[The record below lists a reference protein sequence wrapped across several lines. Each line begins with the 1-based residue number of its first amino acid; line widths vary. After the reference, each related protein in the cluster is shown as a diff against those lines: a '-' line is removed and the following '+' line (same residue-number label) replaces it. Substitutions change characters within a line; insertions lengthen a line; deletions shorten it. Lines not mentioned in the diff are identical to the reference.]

1 MMSES
6 EPWPGGGPFSQGI
19 AWMRTKRAITM
30 EEIARLANV
39 SKPTVS
45 RALSGSPLVKP
56 ETRERI
62 LAIARRHGYAVNRNA
77 QKLRQKRTNT
87 IAVSLDFRSHQ
98 RNHIAVPFIYDLLAG
113 VSEALGDSKQDVLL
127 CAPCHNDSESFRQIL
142 SGKAA
147 DGFIVLGQGHRE
159 AMLAELSR
167 SGAPLVVWG
176 AKSPGT
182 PYCVVGSDNLR
193 GGLLAGRY
201 FLQQGRRRLLFVGD
215 VSFHE
220 IYMRRE
226 GLRQA
231 VAESGQDIALV
242 DLDAGNFSF
251 ESAYETACRF
261 LASGATMPDAIFAF
275 SDTAAMAFIRAF
287 REAGLRIPEDVSV
300 VGYNDIPSA
309 EYFSPPLTTVR
320 QDNHQAGRLLVDKL
334 MRMLDGLPA
343 ESATI
348 ETELIVRQ
356 T

>member
-1 MMSES
+1 M
-6 EPWPGGGPFSQGI
+6 
-19 AWMRTKRAITM
+19 TVKRAITM
-30 EEIARLANV
+30 EEIAKLANV

-45 RALSGSPLVKP
+45 RALSDSPLVKP
-56 ETRERI
+56 ETRE
-62 LAIARRHGYAVNRNA
+62 LVLSIARRHGYAVNRNA
-77 QKLRQKRTNT
+77 QKLRQKRTAP
-87 IAVSLDFRSHQ
+87 IAVSRDFRSHQ
-98 RNHIAVPFIYDLLAG
+98 GNHIADPFIFDLLAG
-113 VSEALGDSKQDVLL
+113 VSEALGACNQDLLL
-127 CAPCHNDSESFRQIL
+127 CAPSHNDAESFQQML
-142 SGKAA
+142 SGKTA

-159 AMLAELSR
+159 EMLAELAG

-176 AKSPGT
+176 AGTSTT

-193 GGLLAGRY
+193 GGLLAGRH
-201 FLQQGRRRLLFVGD
+201 FLQQGCERFLFVGD
-215 VSFHE
+215 VSFRE
-220 IYMRRE
+220 IYLRRE

-231 VAESGQDIALV
+231 VAESGRDIALV

-251 ESAYETACRF
+251 ESAYETARRF
-261 LASGATMPDAIFAF
+261 LASGAAVPDAVFAF

-287 REAGLRIPEDVSV
+287 REAGLRFPEDVSV

-334 MRMLDGLPA
+334 MDMLDGLPA

>member
-1 MMSES
+1 MA
-6 EPWPGGGPFSQGI
+6 I
-19 AWMRTKRAITM
+19 KRAITM
-30 EEIARLANV
+30 EDIARLANV

-45 RALSGSPLVKP
+45 RALSDSPLVKP
-56 ETRERI
+56 ETREHV
-62 LAIARRHGYAVNRNA
+62 LSVARRHGYAVNRNA

-98 RNHIAVPFIYDLLAG
+98 QNHIADPFIFDLLAG
-113 VSEALGDSKQDVLL
+113 VSEALGDRNQDVLL
-127 CAPCHNDSESFRQIL
+127 CAPSHNDSESFHQIL

-159 AMLAELSR
+159 EILTELSA

-176 AKSPGT
+176 AESPGT

-193 GGLLAGRY
+193 GGLLAGRH
-201 FLQQGRRRLLFVGD
+201 FLRRGRRRFLFVGD
-215 VSFHE
+215 VTFRE
-220 IYMRRE
+220 ILLRRE

-231 VAESGQDIALV
+231 VAESGQDIALLE
-242 DLDAGNFSF
+242 LDAGNFSF
-251 ESAYETACRF
+251 ESAYETARRF
-261 LASGATMPDAIFAF
+261 LASGVAVPDAIFAF

-287 REAGLRIPEDVSV
+287 REAGLRVPEDVTV

-334 MRMLDGLPA
+334 MEMLNGLAA

>member
-1 MMSES
+1 M
-6 EPWPGGGPFSQGI
+6 
-19 AWMRTKRAITM
+19 TVKRVITM
-30 EEIARLANV
+30 ADIARLAKV

-45 RALSGSPLVKP
+45 RALSDSPLVKP
-56 ETRERI
+56 ETKSHV
-62 LAIARRHGYAVNRNA
+62 LSIARAHGYAVNRNA

-87 IAVSLDFRSHQ
+87 VAVSLDFRSHQ
-98 RNHIAVPFIYDLLAG
+98 QNHIADPFIFDLLAG
-113 VSEALGDSKQDVLL
+113 VSEALGDCNQDVLL
-127 CAPCHNDSESFRQIL
+127 CAPSHNDSESFQQIL

-159 AMLAELSR
+159 GMLAELSA

-176 AKSPGT
+176 AESPGNA
-182 PYCVVGSDNLR
+182 YCVVGSDNLR

-201 FLQQGRRRLLFVGD
+201 FLRQGRERFLFVGD
-215 VSFHE
+215 VTFRE
-220 IYMRRE
+220 IHLRRE
-226 GLRQA
+226 GLRRA
-231 VAESGQDIALV
+231 VAESSRAISLLE
-242 DLDAGNFSF
+242 LDAGNFSF
-251 ESAYETACRF
+251 ESAYETARRF
-261 LASGATMPDAIFAF
+261 LASGAAIPDAIFAF

-287 REAGLRIPEDVSV
+287 REAGLQFPEDVSV

-320 QDNHQAGRLLVDKL
+320 QDNRQAGRLLVDKL
-334 MRMLDGLPA
+334 LQLLDGLPA

>member
-1 MMSES
+1 MT
-6 EPWPGGGPFSQGI
+6 
-19 AWMRTKRAITM
+19 TKRAITM
-30 EEIARLANV
+30 EDIAKLANV
-39 SKPTVS
+39 SKSTVS
-45 RALSGSPLVKP
+45 RALSDSPLVKP
-56 ETRERI
+56 ETREHV
-62 LAIARRHGYAVNRNA
+62 LSVARRHGYAVNRNA

-98 RNHIAVPFIYDLLAG
+98 QNHIADPFIFDLLAG
-113 VSEALGDSKQDVLL
+113 VSEALGDCNQDVLL
-127 CAPCHNDSESFRQIL
+127 CAPSHNDSESFRQIL

-159 AMLAELSR
+159 EMLAELAGT
-167 SGAPLVVWG
+167 GAPLVVWG
-176 AKSPGT
+176 AQSPGT

-201 FLQQGRRRLLFVGD
+201 FLQRGRRRLLFVGD
-215 VSFHE
+215 VSFRE
-220 IYMRRE
+220 IHLRRE

-231 VAESGQDIALV
+231 VAESGRDIALRE
-242 DLDAGNFSF
+242 LDAGNFSF
-251 ESAYETACRF
+251 ESNYETAGRF
-261 LASGATMPDAIFAF
+261 LASGEAVPDAIFAF

-287 REAGLRIPEDVSV
+287 REAGLRVPEDVSV

-309 EYFSPPLTTVR
+309 EFFSPPLTTVR

-334 MRMLDGLPA
+334 MVMLDGLPA
-343 ESATI
+343 ESAAI

>member
-1 MMSES
+1 MA
-6 EPWPGGGPFSQGI
+6 I
-19 AWMRTKRAITM
+19 KRAITM
-30 EEIARLANV
+30 EDIARLANV

-45 RALSGSPLVKP
+45 RALSDSPLVKP
-56 ETRERI
+56 ETREHV
-62 LAIARRHGYAVNRNA
+62 LSVARRHGYAVNRNA

-98 RNHIAVPFIYDLLAG
+98 QNHIADPFIFDLLAG
-113 VSEALGDSKQDVLL
+113 VSEALGDCSQDVLL
-127 CAPCHNDSESFRQIL
+127 CAPSHNDSESFQQIL
-142 SGKAA
+142 TGKAA

-159 AMLAELSR
+159 AMLTELSG

-176 AKSPGT
+176 AQSPGT
-182 PYCVVGSDNLR
+182 DYCVVGSDNLR

-201 FLQQGRRRLLFVGD
+201 FLQQGRRRFLFVGD
-215 VSFHE
+215 VSFRE
-220 IYMRRE
+220 IHLRRE

-231 VAESGQDIALV
+231 VAEGGPDIVLRE
-242 DLDAGNFSF
+242 LEAGNFSF
-251 ESAYETACRF
+251 ESNYEIANRF
-261 LASGATMPDAIFAF
+261 LASGEPVPDAIFAF

-287 REAGLRIPEDVSV
+287 REAGLRVPEDVSV

-334 MRMLDGLPA
+334 MDMLDGLPA

>member
-1 MMSES
+1 MK
-6 EPWPGGGPFSQGI
+6 
-19 AWMRTKRAITM
+19 TKRAITM
-30 EEIARLANV
+30 DEIARLANV

-45 RALSGSPLVKP
+45 RALSDSPLVKP
-56 ETRERI
+56 ETRQHV
-62 LAIARRHGYAVNRNA
+62 LSIARRHGYAVNRNA

-87 IAVSLDFRSHQ
+87 IAVSLDYRSHQ
-98 RNHIAVPFIYDLLAG
+98 QNHIADPFIFDLLAG
-113 VSEALGDSKQDVLL
+113 VSEALGDSNQDALL
-127 CAPCHNDSESFRQIL
+127 CAPSHNDSESFQQIL
-142 SGKAA
+142 SGRAA

-159 AMLAELSR
+159 EMLAELAA

-176 AKSPGT
+176 AESQGT

-201 FLQQGRRRLLFVGD
+201 FLQRGRERFLFVGD
-215 VSFHE
+215 ASFRE
-220 IYMRRE
+220 IYLRRE
-226 GLRQA
+226 GLRRAA
-231 VAESGQDIALV
+231 VESGRDITLLE
-242 DLDAGNFSF
+242 LDAGNFSF
-251 ESAYETACRF
+251 ESAYESARRF
-261 LASGATMPDAIFAF
+261 LDGGEDMPDAIFAF

-287 REAGLRIPEDVSV
+287 REAGLRVPEDVSV

-320 QDNHQAGRLLVDKL
+320 QDNHQAGRLLVEKL
-334 MRMLDGLPA
+334 MDMLDGLRA